1 MKTTRQRA
9 NDETSASAKEAQIPT
24 SVREDQSLLTS
35 VATNQKE
42 CPGHRHLAGMSLVEM
57 MVAMGLGSLVLASV
71 ISVSLYGTQSTMAI
85 LNFSDLDSKSRYAL
99 DVISREIRQATAVV
113 AMDVST
119 NKSLTMTNASLG
131 SSSKL
136 TWNAAARTLTLECTG
151 QAALTALT
159 ECDQWN
165 FSLYQRTPLITP
177 TNVVF
182 YPATNSSGILDLTL
196 CKLINM
202 SWKCSRQIM
211 AKKLNTES
219 VQGAQIVLRN
229 KQ

>member
-1 MKTTRQRA
+1 
-9 NDETSASAKEAQIPT
+9 
-24 SVREDQSLLTS
+24 
-35 VATNQKE
+35 
-42 CPGHRHLAGMSLVEM
+42 LAGVSLVEV

-71 ISVSLYGTQSTMAI
+71 ASLSLYGTQSSMA
-85 LNFSDLDSKSRYAL
+85 LVNYSDLDSKSRYGL

-113 AMDVST
+113 AMDVSS
-119 NKSLTMTNASLG
+119 NKSLTLTNASLG
-131 SSSKL
+131 LSSRL
-136 TWNAAARTLTLECTG
+136 TWNAGARTLTLERTG
-151 QAALTALT
+151 QAPLTALT

-165 FSLYQRTPLITP
+165 FSLYQRTPFITP
-177 TNVVF
+177 TNVFF
-182 YPATNSSGILDLTL
+182 YPATNSSGVLDLTL

-219 VQGAQIVLRN
+219 VQGAQLVLRN